1 MNFKNFKLM
10 KMLKT
15 IIVLGLI
22 LMTTEISGQYLPDSY
37 QPMLNEIV
45 THFETIRGSTSI
57 TQGKNTLSLIDENK
71 IALRIMHK
79 KTVKNLT
86 FITEPDEE
94 GTLFWVAANEITI
107 DMVNKYEDVVTKAL
121 ESMHKLSE
129 KKSKE

>member
-1 MNFKNFKLM
+1 M
-10 KMLKT
+10 KILKILIT
-15 IIVLGLI
+15 IGLI
-22 LMTTEISGQYLPDSY
+22 LMTIEIFGQDLPNSY

-57 TQGKNTLSLIDENK
+57 TQGNNTLSIIDKDK
-71 IALRIMHK
+71 IALRIIHK

-107 DMVNKYEDVVTKAL
+107 DMVNKYENVVTKAL